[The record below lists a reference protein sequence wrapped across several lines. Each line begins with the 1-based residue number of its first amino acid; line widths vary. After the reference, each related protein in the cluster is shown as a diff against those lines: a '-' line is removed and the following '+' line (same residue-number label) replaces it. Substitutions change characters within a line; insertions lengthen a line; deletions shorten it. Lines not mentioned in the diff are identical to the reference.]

1 MGRRLILD
9 TGVLVA
15 VERGR
20 ITMREFID
28 ADDDTA
34 LSVITVTELLVG
46 VLRAGDD
53 TRRGIRQAAVDRARA
68 LFTVIDYT
76 PSIAQSH
83 AELLVHTRDTGL
95 PRGPL
100 DLMIAA
106 TARATGRTLVTLDRK
121 AMFGNLPGLQA
132 LEL

>member
-20 ITMREFID
+20 ISMRD
-28 ADDDTA
+28 VLDTDDDTA
-34 LSVITVTELLVG
+34 VSVITITELQVG
-46 VLRAGDD
+46 VLRADD
-53 TRRGIRQAAVDRARA
+53 TQRSKRQAAIDRARA
-68 LFTVIDYT
+68 VFTVIDYT
-76 PSIAQSH
+76 PPIALSH
-83 AELLVHTRDTGL
+83 AELLVHTRDTGT

-100 DLMIAA
+100 DLIIAA
-106 TARATGRTLVTLDRK
+106 TARATGRTVVTLDRK
-121 AMFGNLPGLQA
+121 AKFGDLPGLQT

>member
-1 MGRRLILD
+1 VGRRLILD

-15 VERGR
+15 AERGR
-20 ITMREFID
+20 IAMRDLID

-46 VLRAGDD
+46 VLRADD
-53 TRRGIRQAAVDRARA
+53 DQRGKRQAALDRARA
-68 LFTVIDYT
+68 VFTVIDYT
-76 PSIAQSH
+76 PPIAQSH
-83 AELLVHTRDTGL
+83 AELLVHTREAGL
-95 PRGPL
+95 PRGPM
-100 DLMIAA
+100 DLIIAA

-121 AMFGNLPGLQA
+121 ATFGDLPGVQA